1 MPGTPRRCSRAHACS
16 RQISPLRSCL
26 PLMLRIV
33 LPGWENC
40 DGTLIS
46 WPVFEIA
53 TIMRQLAEPILTSI
67 SSEKTS
73 IFLLT
78 VPPPPQTLGLQA
90 FQAGLSRRAEEP
102 RSRWGCRAWIWTT
115 EWAFSDLELAS
126 AGSFWILL
134 VLTLRL
140 LYFWMNLHCGNFSSY
155 HLHHFGSPWSQ
166 MEEVPAP
173 SSSPRERYREWVN

>member
-16 RQISPLRSCL
+16 RQIYRLRSCL

-40 DGTLIS
+40 DGILIS
-46 WPVFEIA
+46 SPEFEIA

-67 SSEKTS
+67 LSEKTS

-90 FQAGLSRRAEEP
+90 FQAGLSRRTEEP
-102 RSRWGCRAWIWTT
+102 RSGWGCRAWIWTK

-134 VLTLRL
+134 ELTVTL

-155 HLHHFGSPWSQ
+155 HLHHFGSAWS
-166 MEEVPAP
+166 
-173 SSSPRERYREWVN
+173 